1 MNYFD
6 YMMHKHLNGN
16 DRFADLAKDMNVD
29 CRFPKT
35 DDYDEIYEY
44 LVYERG
50 ACTGCVD
57 VFKESYEMYRN
68 EGM

>member
-1 MNYFD
+1 MAVTDYHFQLMKRSKSMSYFE

-16 DRFADLAKDMNVD
+16 DRFADLAKDMKD
-29 CRFPKT
+29 DYRFPKT

-50 ACTGCVD
+50 T
-57 VFKESYEMYRN
+57 
-68 EGM
+68 